1 MSIQRL
7 GVRLLRRGP
16 PRGLISLGLVG
27 VGPVWEH
34 RYRSAVRRLS
44 HRLAIRAVHD
54 PVSGRAQ
61 AAAHDSGA
69 EVCTGLKQLL
79 DHPAL
84 DGLLLL
90 DASWYGVA
98 PAFWACERQ
107 RPALIASH
115 PATSPCEWQKLHET
129 AQQQSVML
137 VPELAWR
144 FQPSTVRLRELIAS
158 RLGPVRSL
166 RVRLHPGQAQSEGHF
181 RQSLAFAVDWC
192 GFVSR
197 QTLGCLTGSR
207 EPGAPQRFFLEF
219 QSDIR
224 GRRLNTAEI
233 CPSVMD
239 AAEPVDTCGF
249 QAEVDCERGVAF
261 VHDSA
266 RISWN
271 VAGEVRICE
280 ELGSERT
287 EEEVILDQFCRR
299 LVGGLIPTAT
309 MQDLAIAWNLVALT

>member
-27 VGPVWEH
+27 VGPVWEQ

-54 PVSGRAQ
+54 AVSGRAQ
-61 AAAHDSGA
+61 LAAHESNA

-84 DGLLLL
+84 DGLLVL
-90 DASWYGVA
+90 DTSWYGVA

-107 RPALIASH
+107 RPALVASH
-115 PATSPCEWQKLHET
+115 PASSPCDWQHLHEA
-129 AQQQSVML
+129 AQQHSVML

-166 RVRLHPGQAQSEGHF
+166 RIRVHSGHAQEDQHF
-181 RQSLAFAVDWC
+181 RQSMAFAIDWC

-197 QTLGCLTGSR
+197 QNLGGLIGAR
-207 EPGAPQRFFLEF
+207 ESGAQQRYLLEF
-219 QSDIR
+219 QPDIR
-224 GRRLNTAEI
+224 GRQLDPAEI
-233 CPSVMD
+233 SIPVME
-239 AAEPVDTCGF
+239 AAESTTKCGF
-249 QAEVDCERGVAF
+249 QAEIDCEHGSAF
-261 VHDSA
+261 LHDSV
-266 RISWN
+266 RINWN
-271 VAGEVRICE
+271 VAGETSICE

-287 EEEVILDQFCRR
+287 EEEVMLDQFCRR
-299 LVGGLIPTAT
+299 LVGGLIPTASI
-309 MQDLAIAWNLVALT
+309 QDLALAWSLAKTT